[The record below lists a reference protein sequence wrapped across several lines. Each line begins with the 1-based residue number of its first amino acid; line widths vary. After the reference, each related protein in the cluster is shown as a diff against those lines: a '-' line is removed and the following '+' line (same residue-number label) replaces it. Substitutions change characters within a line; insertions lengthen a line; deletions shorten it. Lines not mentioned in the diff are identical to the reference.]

1 MKKNEYQMR
10 IATISCLL
18 ITLLGI
24 AGCSRPKVDEMK
36 AGLIK
41 SGMPA
46 AQADCFANEMKKS
59 VDADP
64 YNYMAALMNAGAD
77 EKTAINKARR
87 KYGAE
92 FKAPLEEARDACT
105 E

>member
-1 MKKNEYQMR
+1 MR
-10 IATISCLL
+10 NKYAKISLTINGLL
-18 ITLLGI
+18 VISLLSL
-24 AGCSRPKVDEMK
+24 AGCSRPNVDEMK
-36 AGLIK
+36 SGLVK
-41 SGMPA
+41 TGMPA
-46 AQADCFANEMKKS
+46 DQADCFANEMKKS

-92 FKAPLEEARDACT
+92 FKAPLEKARDICT